1 MATASLA
8 SARISRSILAPYV
21 MAFLATVAGLFIRA
35 VIIPFLGEYLPYL
48 TLFPAL
54 AFCAWYCGVGPS
66 ILSVTLSLF
75 GVRYWVVPIAE
86 PTNSHV
92 WPIGML
98 VFLLAAGVVV
108 YMGEARRREIERL
121 RTEQCSLEERVQER
135 TAALDSANRDLRTLS
150 ARLLQLQDEERRRF
164 ARELHDSV
172 GQSLA
177 GLTLNLSAVRT
188 DMERLAKTANA
199 LSESEAMVQEMSK
212 EVRTISY
219 LLHPPMLDEAGLAS
233 ALRWYVEGFTQRSK
247 IQVEA
252 EFPDDFGRLSQEL
265 ETAIFRVVQ
274 ESLTNIHRHSG
285 SPTAKVSIARFNGL
299 VRVEV
304 SDRGKGITPEKRR
317 EMEASG
323 TLGVGLRGMRERIL
337 QLGGNIKVDSNS
349 PGTVVRVQV
358 PVAHDVETAAALSRP
373 LGSRWR
379 DTSPSKQTRRSI
391 HHLLLHRHRCHL

>member
-1 MATASLA
+1 MATASLV
-8 SARISRSILAPYV
+8 SVRISKSILAPYV
-21 MAFLATVAGLFIRA
+21 MAFLATVAALFIRRA
-35 VIIPFLGEYLPYL
+35 LNPFLGNYVPYV

-75 GVRYWVVPIAE
+75 GVRYWVIPSVE
-86 PTNSHV
+86 PSNSNMV
-92 WPIGML
+92 QSIGML
-98 VFLLAAGVVV
+98 VFLLASGVVV
-108 YMGEARRREIERL
+108 YMGEARRRENERM
-121 RTEQCSLEERVQER
+121 RREQRSLEERVQER
-135 TAALDSANRDLRTLS
+135 TAALDSANQDLRALS

-172 GQSLA
+172 GQSLV

-188 DMERLAKTANA
+188 DIERLAKTANA

-212 EVRTISY
+212 EIRTISY

-274 ESLTNIHRHSG
+274 ECLTNIHRHSG
-285 SPTAKVSIARFNGL
+285 SPTAKVRIARFNGL
-299 VRVEV
+299 VLVEV
-304 SDRGKGITPEKRR
+304 ADRGKGIAPEKRA
-317 EMEASG
+317 EMETSG

-337 QLGGNIKVDSNS
+337 QLGGSMEIDSNGR
-349 PGTVVRVQV
+349 GTVVRVQV
-358 PVAHDVETAAALSRP
+358 PVAHSAEIAAA
-373 LGSRWR
+373 
-379 DTSPSKQTRRSI
+379 
-391 HHLLLHRHRCHL
+391 

>member
-8 SARISRSILAPYV
+8 SARISKSILAPYV

-35 VIIPFLGEYLPYL
+35 ALNPFLGEYLPYL

-92 WPIGML
+92 RPIGML
-98 VFLLAAGVVV
+98 VFLLASGVVV

-121 RTEQCSLEERVQER
+121 RTEQCSLGERVQER

-188 DMERLAKTANA
+188 DIERLAKTANA
-199 LSESEAMVQEMSK
+199 LSESEAIVQEMSK

-252 EFPDDFGRLSQEL
+252 EFPDDFGRLPQEL
-265 ETAIFRVVQ
+265 ETAVFRVVQ
-274 ESLTNIHRHSG
+274 ECLTNIHRHSG

-304 SDRGKGITPEKRR
+304 SDRGKGIEPEKRH

-337 QLGGNIKVDSNS
+337 QLGGNIKIDSNS

-358 PVAHDVETAAALSRP
+358 PVAHDAETAAA
-373 LGSRWR
+373 
-379 DTSPSKQTRRSI
+379 
-391 HHLLLHRHRCHL
+391 

>member
-35 VIIPFLGEYLPYL
+35 ALNPFLGEYLPYL
-48 TLFPAL
+48 TLFPAV

-86 PTNSHV
+86 PTNSLV
-92 WPIGML
+92 RPIGML
-98 VFLLAAGVVV
+98 VFLLASGVVV

-188 DMERLAKTANA
+188 DIERLAKTANA
-199 LSESEAMVQEMSK
+199 LSESEAIVQEMSK

-252 EFPDDFGRLSQEL
+252 EFPDDFGRLPQEL
-265 ETAIFRVVQ
+265 ETAVFRVVQ
-274 ESLTNIHRHSG
+274 ECLTNIHRHSG

-304 SDRGKGITPEKRR
+304 SDRGKGIAPEKRR

-337 QLGGNIKVDSNS
+337 QLGGNIKIDSNS

-358 PVAHDVETAAALSRP
+358 PVAHDAETAAA
-373 LGSRWR
+373 
-379 DTSPSKQTRRSI
+379 
-391 HHLLLHRHRCHL
+391 

>member
-8 SARISRSILAPYV
+8 SARISKSILAPYV
-21 MAFLATVAGLFIRA
+21 MAFLATVAGLFIGA
-35 VIIPFLGEYLPYL
+35 ALNPFLGEYLPYL
-48 TLFPAL
+48 TLFPAV

-98 VFLLAAGVVV
+98 VFLLASGVVV

-188 DMERLAKTANA
+188 DIERLAKTANA
-199 LSESEAMVQEMSK
+199 LSESEAIVQEMSK

-252 EFPDDFGRLSQEL
+252 EFPDDFGRLPQEL
-265 ETAIFRVVQ
+265 ETAVFRVVQ
-274 ESLTNIHRHSG
+274 ECLTNIHRHSG

-304 SDRGKGITPEKRR
+304 SDRGKGIAPEKRH

-337 QLGGNIKVDSNS
+337 QLGGNIKIDSNS

-358 PVAHDVETAAALSRP
+358 PVAHDAETAAA
-373 LGSRWR
+373 
-379 DTSPSKQTRRSI
+379 
-391 HHLLLHRHRCHL
+391 